1 MDRNEI
7 NSAMV
12 HHGSPLVCVITESF
26 LSVLNVHLMLRSIA
40 NDGAHG
46 LVMPSLASSDYD
58 GGGCAFWRLV
68 TAWVAAAISM
78 QLDLTFVLS

>member
-46 LVMPSLASSDYD
+46 LVMPSLQATTTAGVVLFRD
-58 GGGCAFWRLV
+58 G
-68 TAWVAAAISM
+68 
-78 QLDLTFVLS
+78 